1 MLEMPA
7 MSEHPKDA
15 EVTRMDL
22 ERIVIY
28 PRDYDQ
34 RTRLQLLQLLQ
45 RLDIRYE
52 CGYWG

>member
-1 MLEMPA
+1 
-7 MSEHPKDA
+7 MSERPRNA
-15 EVTRMDL
+15 EVTQMDL